1 MKKTFSDFRSMLSGS
16 LGNAMEWYDFAVYG
30 YFAKVLAPLFFP
42 TEDKTA
48 ALISVFG
55 VFAAGYVMRPIGA
68 LIFGRIGDKLGRKK
82 ALLLSVLVMIIA
94 TSLLGLLPTHAS
106 VGIMAPI
113 LLTILRLIQG
123 ISVGG
128 EFTTSITFVSEM
140 APSNR
145 RGFYTSWSTVSVIG
159 GILVGSA
166 IGAIVENV
174 FTPEQIS
181 AWGWRI
187 PFLLS
192 IVMGLGIYKLREK
205 ITESQAFIKNKES
218 GHIPKHPMLIAL
230 KYHYKKMLLIF
241 GLLWVFSVS
250 FYMPFIY
257 LPTYENTEVGIA
269 LSKSLEINTIALI
282 LLLGLILI
290 TGNLTDKIGRKKVL
304 AIGIIG
310 YLLFSYPMFL
320 LITSGNIFSVFI
332 AVAAMAFITSFLQG
346 SIPAFLSE
354 SFDSNIRVSA
364 LSFSCNAA
372 LAVFGGTTPL
382 VATDLIQITNNP
394 MAPAWYLVVAAAVSL
409 VCLFFLKETM
419 GTKDSP

>member
-1 MKKTFSDFRSMLSGS
+1 MLSGS

-205 ITESQAFIKNKES
+205 NNRVP
-218 GHIPKHPMLIAL
+218 GLH
-230 KYHYKKMLLIF
+230 KK
-241 GLLWVFSVS
+241 
-250 FYMPFIY
+250 
-257 LPTYENTEVGIA
+257 
-269 LSKSLEINTIALI
+269 
-282 LLLGLILI
+282 
-290 TGNLTDKIGRKKVL
+290 
-304 AIGIIG
+304 
-310 YLLFSYPMFL
+310 
-320 LITSGNIFSVFI
+320 
-332 AVAAMAFITSFLQG
+332 
-346 SIPAFLSE
+346 
-354 SFDSNIRVSA
+354 
-364 LSFSCNAA
+364 
-372 LAVFGGTTPL
+372 
-382 VATDLIQITNNP
+382 
-394 MAPAWYLVVAAAVSL
+394 
-409 VCLFFLKETM
+409 
-419 GTKDSP
+419 

>member
-166 IGAIVENV
+166 IGANV
-174 FTPEQIS
+174 FMKVCAWSTSQIS
-181 AWGWRI
+181 
-187 PFLLS
+187 
-192 IVMGLGIYKLREK
+192 RELKKQLIREFGK
-205 ITESQAFIKNKES
+205 I
-218 GHIPKHPMLIAL
+218 
-230 KYHYKKMLLIF
+230 
-241 GLLWVFSVS
+241 
-250 FYMPFIY
+250 
-257 LPTYENTEVGIA
+257 
-269 LSKSLEINTIALI
+269 
-282 LLLGLILI
+282 
-290 TGNLTDKIGRKKVL
+290 
-304 AIGIIG
+304 
-310 YLLFSYPMFL
+310 
-320 LITSGNIFSVFI
+320 
-332 AVAAMAFITSFLQG
+332 
-346 SIPAFLSE
+346 
-354 SFDSNIRVSA
+354 
-364 LSFSCNAA
+364 
-372 LAVFGGTTPL
+372 
-382 VATDLIQITNNP
+382 
-394 MAPAWYLVVAAAVSL
+394 
-409 VCLFFLKETM
+409 
-419 GTKDSP
+419 